1 MTAACTKCSEVCKS
15 QLIKLGC
22 VLGKTLL
29 EMIPMDGLEYTK
41 DQEKEALGNSNIE
54 YKYKKWCF

>member
-1 MTAACTKCSEVCKS
+1 MHKMFWSVYEPANQTRVCTR
-15 QLIKLGC
+15 
-22 VLGKTLL
+22 

-54 YKYKKWCF
+54 RVQIQEMVFLG

>member
-1 MTAACTKCSEVCKS
+1 MYEPANQTRVCTRKD
-15 QLIKLGC
+15 
-22 VLGKTLL
+22 LL

-54 YKYKKWCF
+54 RVQIQEMVFLGKA